1 MTETPSDFEFEDI
14 SIGQKMSFTKK
25 IDESLVNDFAEIS
38 GDFNPLHMDEKYAKT
53 TSFKKRVC
61 HGMLLASFFSKL
73 IGMHIPGKNALYFS
87 QSLNFKN
94 PCFIN
99 DEVTIEGEVIDRR
112 SATRLITLKITI
124 YNQTGKCLIDGVAKV
139 IVR

>member
-1 MTETPSDFEFEDI
+1 MSRKEMGSLIDFFRD
-14 SIGQKMSFTKK
+14 
-25 IDESLVNDFAEIS
+25 SLIANF
-38 GDFNPLHMDEKYAKT
+38 PAKC
-53 TSFKKRVC
+53 SAGF
-61 HGMLLASFFSKL
+61 
-73 IGMHIPGKNALYFS
+73 
-87 QSLNFKN
+87 LNFKN
-94 PCFIN
+94 PCYIN